1 MLTNSN
7 QYYSSER
14 YLCWRASSNHIQPI
28 QSPKTGGPLSI
39 RCSIPEWCWDAK
51 AKQILSAKKC
61 SGKNRPLFKYFLK
74 HVISIHFPKPPPSFC
89 DNEHIHWIGITWNHR
104 GKKQDMSILCRLRLC
119 HLGQDLLLCFGMIAL
134 FQIRCQ
140 HLGDHTLV
148 HLAVKGGS
156 ARDVAQCIHTVRA
169 NDLPYGIIRGPSISS
184 IEQID
189 ILMNIVSSMWVLNS
203 ESRKLANSGDSGEG
217 GMLEWQW
224 ITTPPQGSEHK
235 HFHWQP
241 FMQLFKANPH
251 TNSHWLHSLKASI

>member
-203 ESRKLANSGDSGEG
+203 ESRKCGKFRRFWG
-217 GMLEWQW
+217 GRDAGMAMNYN
-224 ITTPPQGSEHK
+224 TTTRIWTQTFPLTT
-235 HFHWQP
+235 FHAA
-241 FMQLFKANPH
+241 F
-251 TNSHWLHSLKASI
+251 